1 MSSGM
6 MGWKGL
12 SIIALTASLSFA
24 ACLPAVA
31 YAQEEPVATVRASDQ
46 RAPVTALD
54 SSASERDLHAVAIVD
69 NVEYTTL
76 DDALSNVRDGQTVKV
91 LANTQMTTGRVSGIS
106 ITLDLN
112 GCTVEVDNRAF
123 NVFSGGRLTL
133 EDTSGGGLLK
143 VNKVGKKLSLGIV
156 TGSKGSVVMKGGTL
170 EVPEYGIYTTND
182 DTGAYAALQGG
193 VIKAAYGIC
202 AIGNGT
208 PHSARIE
215 VSGGEIQ
222 AGVFG
227 FATNGSTGNGGVDFF
242 MSGGDIKSLS
252 EDAPALY
259 LPAYYSTATVT
270 GGTITGGTGIEIRAG
285 ELSVSG
291 DARIS
296 GTGPLIS
303 NPNGSGSTSSGA
315 GIAVAQH
322 ATKQPIKV
330 IVSDNAKIVGTVAL
344 HESNPQRNPA
354 EAIGKVVLEVR
365 GGTAETTSPG
375 ESSAVYSEDCIDF
388 VSGGTFNT
396 EVPVKFVADNHALL
410 VDEDG
415 EATVMTEADAEAKAG
430 AAVEKDGKKVYYT
443 TEKAA
448 ENNNP
453 SADGQKP
460 EIEVFVVEVG
470 GKKFSTMEEAIDAAK
485 NGGTVTLL
493 SDLDGDAFSGK
504 KYINITEAGTDVTID
519 LAGHKISLNNADTVS
534 VLAPNVTLAVKNG
547 TIVNTHKDSY
557 GLYTYAVNDSIDVT
571 FEDLTLRTVDQAI
584 GVQGQNSNQNVTLKN
599 CDIKC
604 ETTAVYWPPK
614 SGTLTIDGTRIEAK
628 SGVTV
633 KGGSVVVKGD
643 TVITATGDKVV
654 PDDYYDGN
662 PDKKL
667 VSTGSAI
674 YVESGYN
681 DRDIALDIQSGTL
694 ESKNGV
700 TVLYYAK
707 EGEETEANRDIA
719 ISGGTFVGEPPADE
733 FIVPGSG
740 LNKNPDGS
748 FGVHKHVLVEV
759 AEVPATCDKDGAK
772 AHWKC
777 KDCGDLYLDEGM
789 KTPVTD
795 SNTLVIAKLGHKA
808 IHVPAK
814 PATVEAEGVVE
825 HWYCAVCNTYFADAK
840 LSKTMTKAETIL
852 AKLPKEFTVTFESGA
867 GKPVAVVVKDGALL
881 DEPSA
886 PALQGWKFLGWFKV
900 KNADGT
906 VAEKWDFA
914 KDAVTADTALY
925 GGWVKDEPAKPATKP
940 TNKLPKTGDASMLPM
955 MAVGISGVA
964 ALAAASKRRKH

>member
-1 MSSGM
+1 MKHVKVKRGRAFSLALAASLTAALGVPA
-6 MGWKGL
+6 
-12 SIIALTASLSFA
+12 IALA
-24 ACLPAVA
+24 AEDVDPAVQVVE
-31 YAQEEPVATVRASDQ
+31 AQGASATSFDQNGLERSGEVAATVGG
-46 RAPVTALD
+46 
-54 SSASERDLHAVAIVD
+54 
-69 NVEYTTL
+69 VEYATL
-76 DDALSNVRDGQTVKV
+76 NEALAAAKDGQTVKV

-330 IVSDNAKIVGTVAL
+330 IVSDNSKIVGTVAL

-733 FIVPGSG
+733 FIVPGVG
-740 LNKNPDGS
+740 LQ
-748 FGVHKHVLVEV
+748 L
-759 AEVPATCDKDGAK
+759 DKDGNMVAVSAQLVPNADK
-772 AHWKC
+772 VVDGVYVYDVASGKEITEA
-777 KDCGDLYLDEGM
+777 DLLALMGM
-789 KTPVTD
+789 NVDVEKSGYTIKVD
-795 SNTLVIAKLGHKA
+795 AANLAALNKA
-808 IHVPAK
+808 IGAK
-814 PATVEAEGVVE
+814 DTSATFD
-825 HWYCAVCNTYFADAK
+825 FAYTA
-840 LSKTMTKAETIL
+840 
-852 AKLPKEFTVTFESGA
+852 
-867 GKPVAVVVKDGALL
+867 VKDGAQVL
-881 DEPSA
+881 
-886 PALQGWKFLGWFKV
+886 
-900 KNADGT
+900 ADG
-906 VAEKWDFA
+906 
-914 KDAVTADTALY
+914 DAVDSVTVTVKLTDSSKPAGGNGDGSAAAPGNDDGPTATPSNGDANAPSKNKASKGSMPATADGAA
-925 GGWVKDEPAKPATKP
+925 GIAGA
-940 TNKLPKTGDASMLPM
+940 
-955 MAVGISGVA
+955 AVLVGT
-964 ALAAASKRRKH
+964 AAAAAGAVALKRRERQ